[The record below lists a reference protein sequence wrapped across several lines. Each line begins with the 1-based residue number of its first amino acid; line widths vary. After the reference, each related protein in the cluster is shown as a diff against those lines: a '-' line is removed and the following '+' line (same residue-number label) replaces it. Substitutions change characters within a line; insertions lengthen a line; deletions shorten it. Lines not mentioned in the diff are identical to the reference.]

1 MCLVGGWGLR
11 LQRGTRWNTLA
22 QSLKWQDA
30 RQSLSRR
37 FARTARRN
45 DARGNQTDFDEP
57 WTIEGRWTRPSNIW
71 CQMASYDNYKAEARV
86 QRSLPSL
93 QACSWLYNYI
103 GATHSRFRKHSP
115 SRCGFE
121 ICLWLFPVSNHGFC
135 SLSSW
140 PMESME
146 NYDSLLKKNWSVV
159 TAGGTCA
166 TTCPSFVDVAG
177 ALEFCGGRSESD
189 FKARDRKCRFER
201 TDWLDLEPKPLGECD
216 EDWEHK

>member
-1 MCLVGGWGLR
+1 MFLVGGWGLR

-30 RQSLSRR
+30 RQALSRR

-45 DARGNQTDFDEP
+45 DARGNQTDFDEL

-71 CQMASYDNYKAEARV
+71 CQMASYDNYKAQARV

-103 GATHSRFRKHSP
+103 GATHSHAQAFPIQMRFWDMLMAFPCFS
-115 SRCGFE
+115 
-121 ICLWLFPVSNHGFC
+121 LFLTMCC

-140 PMESME
+140 PME
-146 NYDSLLKKNWSVV
+146 N
-159 TAGGTCA
+159 
-166 TTCPSFVDVAG
+166 
-177 ALEFCGGRSESD
+177 
-189 FKARDRKCRFER
+189 
-201 TDWLDLEPKPLGECD
+201 
-216 EDWEHK
+216 